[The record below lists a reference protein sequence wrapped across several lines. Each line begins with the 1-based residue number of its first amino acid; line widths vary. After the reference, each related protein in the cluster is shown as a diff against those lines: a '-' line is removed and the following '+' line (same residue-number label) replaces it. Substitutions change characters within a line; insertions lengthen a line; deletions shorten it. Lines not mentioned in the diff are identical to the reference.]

1 MDAEKTPT
9 GIDQDG
15 IYRMLK
21 GLVRK
26 PVRAFME
33 QLYGEQA
40 TQESSTRE
48 VLEYVEILEYAAA
61 RRAENQHV
69 MATLLRRERQQSGW
83 LITQVFMDK
92 NNNLIRKG
100 KGMLGRSMHVKRF
113 DAELADYFDQEES
126 VVIELP

>member
-1 MDAEKTPT
+1 MDSEKIP
-9 GIDQDG
+9 DDSYQDG
-15 IYRMLK
+15 IYRVIK

-26 PVRAFME
+26 PMRAFME

-40 TQESSTRE
+40 TRESATRE

-61 RRAENQHV
+61 RRAEDQHI
-69 MATLLRRERQQSGW
+69 MATLLRRERQQGGW

-100 KGMLGRSMHVKRF
+100 KGMLGRSIYVKRL
-113 DAELADYFDQEES
+113 DAELTDYFDQEES